1 MRESV
6 EINRYVV
13 LLQEYF
19 ANSTKS
25 ISQIEILTLND
36 FFQKLKP
43 NFQKALFNA
52 CLRECEFFPK
62 MCKVEKLH
70 KDIVRT
76 FNANM
81 HLDKMLPANK
91 EFCNECKN
99 TGFVIYYS
107 DRITRIK
114 QSEYYE
120 NFDKYSGFLDKYMC
134 CCYCNNGKNK
144 FHEGLQPYVFEIPKI
159 ENKNENEEETED

>member
-43 NFQKALFNA
+43 NFQKALYRV
-52 CLRECEFFPK
+52 CISKCEYFPK
-62 MCKVEKLH
+62 MCKVEEFF
-70 KDIVRT
+70 KDIVKVY
-76 FNANM
+76 NANM
-81 HLDKMLPANK
+81 HPSLPSNK

-107 DRITRIK
+107 DKLTQIK
-114 QSEYYE
+114 QHEYYK
-120 NFDKYSGFLDKYMC
+120 NFEKYSGTHDKYMC

-144 FHEGLQPYVFEIPKI
+144 LHEGLYPYVFKIPKT
-159 ENKNENEEETED
+159 ENKNENEQEETED

>member
-1 MRESV
+1 MRQSV

-19 ANSTKS
+19 ANSTKT

-52 CLRECEFFPK
+52 CIRECEFFPK

-70 KDIVRT
+70 SDIVKT

-81 HLDKMLPANK
+81 HKGLPVNR
-91 EFCNECKN
+91 EYCTECKD
-99 TGFVIYYS
+99 TGIVIYYS
-107 DRITRIK
+107 NKYTRIK
-114 QSEYYE
+114 QKEYYKDFE
-120 NFDKYSGFLDKYMC
+120 KYSGSFDKYMC

-144 FHEGLQPYVFEIPKI
+144 LHVGLQPYLFKVPKK
-159 ENKNENEEETED
+159 ETEDEETED